1 MSVPGS
7 ATRSEDSPDLSDA
20 TLRDLAGSA
29 SFTRGTKIA
38 ARDLSD
44 LCLGP
49 RLARAV
55 VSGTFEYEVRLQWIS
70 SSRRLSGECSCPM
83 GQRGNFCKHC
93 VAVALAWR
101 NDSAEPCVA
110 VAGGAA
116 ADPDA
121 LISRAWRSTPE
132 PLKSGPQA
140 MRSDVTRTLGN
151 RLRLRDFIAY
161 RDIPEYLARVDVCI
175 SLIEAYASVET
186 AVESIEI
193 CERALEK
200 IELQLGQVDD
210 SAGGVWPRLMQLRDL
225 HRRACLAGEVSPEEL
240 AERLYTWNELSDW
253 ETFDGFPEDYRHSLG
268 EAGLAVVDRLARRR
282 AAELDAASEA
292 DSERRPAA
300 ERGRWH
306 KHFRLRRVRISLARV
321 SGQIEDLVQAYGD
334 RPDTWHDHLSL
345 SRECEEFGRSDLAL
359 YWARVG
365 LELYP
370 EKVRLQ
376 LRVAELLERAGDRE
390 AAIAAVHG
398 AFELEPSLKVFKELH
413 ALAGAQ
419 HDWPARF
426 RSVLT
431 IAEQSGPGYDLKV
444 QILVWL
450 GQGPEALA
458 THDAGGC
465 LRSTRS
471 ALARLLEQSDPRRAV
486 ELHLLAIEET
496 LDVADRRHYA
506 VAVELLERC
515 RDALAAG
522 GMHERFVEIVE
533 NLRQRYLR
541 RKVFVAMLDELL
553 SSGASSGR

>member
-1 MSVPGS
+1 MSDPSS

-20 TLRDLAGSA
+20 TLRELAGSA

-44 LCLGP
+44 LRLGP

-55 VSGTFEYEVRLQWIS
+55 VSGTFEYDVRLQWIS
-70 SSRRLSGECSCPM
+70 GSRRLSGECSCPI

-101 NDSAEPCVA
+101 KGDGEPRA
-110 VAGGAA
+110 TPAPGTAS
-116 ADPDA
+116 DPDA
-121 LISRAWRSTPE
+121 LISRAWRSAPE
-132 PLKSGPQA
+132 PLKPGPRA

-161 RDIPEYLARVDVCI
+161 RDVPEYLARIDVCI
-175 SLIEAYASVET
+175 ALIEAYASVET
-186 AVESIEI
+186 AIESVEL

-200 IELQLGQVDD
+200 IELQLGHVDD
-210 SAGGVWPRLMQLRDL
+210 SAGGVWPRLMQLREL
-225 HRRACLAGEVSPEEL
+225 HRRACLAGEINPEEL
-240 AERLYTWNELSDW
+240 AERLYMWNELSDW

-268 EAGLAVVDRLARRR
+268 ETGLAVVDRLARRR
-282 AAELDAASEA
+282 AAELGAAAEA
-292 DSERRPAA
+292 DSEHRPAA
-300 ERGRWH
+300 ERARWH
-306 KHFRLRRVRISLARV
+306 DHFRLLRVRVSLARV
-321 SGQIEDLVQAYGD
+321 SGQVEDLVQAYGD
-334 RPDTWHDHLSL
+334 QPDSWHDHLSL
-345 SRECEEFGRSDLAL
+345 SRECEEFGRPDLAL

-365 LELYP
+365 LERYP

-376 LRVAELLERAGDRE
+376 LRVGELLERAGDRE
-390 AAIAAVHG
+390 AAIAAVQD
-398 AFELEPSLKVFKELH
+398 AFGLEPSLTVFKELH

-419 HDWPARF
+419 EGWPDRL

-450 GQGPEALA
+450 GRGPEALA
-458 THDAGGC
+458 AHDAGGC

-471 ALARLLEQSDPRRAV
+471 ALARLLEPSDPRRAV
-486 ELHLLAIEET
+486 ELHLLAIERT
-496 LDVADRRHYA
+496 LEVADRRRYA

-515 RDALAAG
+515 RDALVAAG
-522 GMHERFVEIVE
+522 LQARFVEIVE
-533 NLRQRYLR
+533 ELRQRYLR
-541 RKVFVAMLDELL
+541 RKVFVAMLDQLL
-553 SSGASSGR
+553 SSGASPGG